1 MRRSFTHLTRSKKT
15 LGVTAGAVVAA
26 VAASGAGYASMSKSV
41 DLSVDGQASEVR
53 VLGSTVRDVL
63 EAEDISL
70 GKRDVVVPSL
80 DSKVTDGT
88 AIAVKF
94 ARPLDV
100 SVDGEEQR
108 YWVTATDVSSALDQI
123 GVGFHNAD
131 LSVSRGAAISRSGM
145 GLRVV
150 TPKDL
155 TVRIGGKKVKE
166 RTVTALT
173 VREALD
179 ELGVKVGKH
188 DRVKPGFDATLD
200 DGDRL
205 VFTDVRKVTKR
216 VRESIGFDTVERENG
231 DLYEGETRTVRA
243 GEPGARKVVYKI
255 TFVNG
260 DVSKRRLV
268 RVVRVLSNP
277 VDAIVSVGTKEREPV
292 VTANFAGGSTVWDQL
307 AQCESGGNWAIN
319 TGNGYY
325 GGLQFSLSTWRAYGG
340 PGYPHQQSRET
351 QIAIA
356 TKLRDANGGYGS
368 WPSCSQKLG
377 LPQ

>member
-1 MRRSFTHLTRSKKT
+1 VRSTFAHLTRSKKT
-15 LGVTAGAVVAA
+15 LGVAVGAVVAA
-26 VAASGAGYASMSKSV
+26 VAVSGAGYASMSKSV
-41 DLSVDGQASEVR
+41 NLSVDGQADEVR

-63 EAEDISL
+63 ESQDISV
-70 GKRDVVVPSL
+70 GRRDVVVPSL

-123 GVGFHNAD
+123 GLGYHNAD
-131 LSVSRGAAISRSGM
+131 LSVSRGASISRSGM
-145 GLRVV
+145 DLRVV

-155 TVRIGGKKVKE
+155 TVRIGGKKAKQK
-166 RTVTALT
+166 TVTALT
-173 VREALD
+173 VRQALD

-188 DRVKPGFDATLD
+188 DRVKPGLGATLEN
-200 DGDRL
+200 GDRV

-216 VRESIGFDTVERENG
+216 VRESIAFDTVERDNDE
-231 DLYEGETRTVRA
+231 LLEGETRTVRT
-243 GEPGARKVVYKI
+243 GEPGSRKVVYKL

-260 DVSKRRLV
+260 EVSERRLV
-268 RVVRVLSNP
+268 RVVKVFSEP
-277 VDAIVSVGTKEREPV
+277 VDALVDVGTKERV
-292 VTANFAGGSTVWDQL
+292 VATNFAGGSTVWDRL

-325 GGLQFSLSTWRAYGG
+325 GGLQFSLSTWRGYGG

-356 TKLRDANGGYGS
+356 TKVRDANGGYGS
-368 WPSCSQKLG
+368 WPHCSQQLG

>member
-1 MRRSFTHLTRSKKT
+1 MRSTFAHLTRSKKT
-15 LGVTAGAVVAA
+15 LGVTAGAVVTA
-26 VAASGAGYASMSKSV
+26 VAVSGAGYASMTKSV
-41 DLSVDGQASEVR
+41 DLSLDGQEHEVR

-63 EAEDISL
+63 ESKDITV
-70 GKRDVVVPSL
+70 GQRDVVVPSL

-88 AIAVKF
+88 EIAVKF

-100 SVDGEEQR
+100 NVDGEEQR
-108 YWVTATDVSSALDQI
+108 YWVTATDVSSALNQI
-123 GVGFHNAD
+123 GGGFHDAD
-131 LSVSRGAAISRSGM
+131 LSVSRGATISRSGM
-145 GLRVV
+145 DLRVV

-155 TVRIGGKKVKE
+155 AVRIAGKKAKDKS
-166 RTVTALT
+166 VTALT
-173 VREALD
+173 VRQALD
-179 ELGVKVGKH
+179 ELGVKVGKY
-188 DRVKPGFDATLD
+188 DRVRPRLGATLE
-200 DGDRL
+200 DGDRI

-216 VRESIGFDTVERENG
+216 LRESIAFDTVERPNG
-231 DLYEGETRTVRA
+231 DMFEGDTRTVRA
-243 GEPGARKVVYKI
+243 GEAGSRKAVYKI

-260 DVSKRRLV
+260 EVSKRNLV
-268 RVVRVLSNP
+268 RVLKVLSEP
-277 VDAIVSVGTKEREPV
+277 VDAIVDVGTKEKV
-292 VTANFAGGSTVWDQL
+292 VAANFASGSTVWDRL

-356 TKLRDANGGYGS
+356 TKLRDANGGYGA
-368 WPSCSQKLG
+368 WPSCAQKLG

>member
-1 MRRSFTHLTRSKKT
+1 MRSTFAHLTRSKKA

-26 VAASGAGYASMSKSV
+26 VAVSGAGYASMTKSV
-41 DLSVDGQASEVR
+41 NLSLDGQEHEVR

-63 EAEDISL
+63 ESKDITV
-70 GKRDVVVPSL
+70 GQRDVVVPSL

-88 AIAVKF
+88 EIAVKF

-100 SVDGEEQR
+100 NVDGEEQR
-108 YWVTATDVSSALDQI
+108 YWVTATDVSSALNQI
-123 GVGFHNAD
+123 GVGFHDAD
-131 LSVSRGAAISRSGM
+131 LSVSRGATISRSGM
-145 GLRVV
+145 DLRVV

-155 TVRIGGKKVKE
+155 TVRIAGKKAKDKS
-166 RTVTALT
+166 VTALT
-173 VREALD
+173 VRQALD

-188 DRVKPGFDATLD
+188 DRVRPRLGATLE
-200 DGDRL
+200 DGDRI

-216 VRESIGFDTVERENG
+216 LRESIAFDTVERPNG
-231 DLYEGETRTVRA
+231 DMFEGETRTVRA
-243 GEPGARKVVYKI
+243 GEAGSRKAVYKI

-260 DVSKRRLV
+260 EVSKRTLV
-268 RVVRVLSNP
+268 RVLKVLSEP
-277 VDAIVSVGTKEREPV
+277 VDALVDVGTKEKV
-292 VTANFAGGSTVWDQL
+292 VAANFASGSTVWDQL

-356 TKLRDANGGYGS
+356 TKLRDANGGYGA

>member
-1 MRRSFTHLTRSKKT
+1 MRSTFAHLTRSKKT
-15 LGVTAGAVVAA
+15 LGVTVGAVVAA
-26 VAASGAGYASMSKSV
+26 VAVSGAGYASMTKSV
-41 DLSVDGQASEVR
+41 NLSVDGQADEVR

-63 EAEDISL
+63 ESQDITV
-70 GKRDVVVPSL
+70 GQRDVVVPSL

-100 SVDGEEQR
+100 SVDGEDKR

-123 GVGFHNAD
+123 GLGFHDAD

-145 GLRVV
+145 DLRVV

-155 TVRIGGKKVKE
+155 TVRIGGKKAKDK
-166 RTVTALT
+166 TVTALT
-173 VREALD
+173 VGQALD

-188 DRVKPGFDATLD
+188 DRVRPGLGATVE
-200 DGDRL
+200 DGDRI

-216 VRESIGFDTVERENG
+216 LRESIAYDTIER
-231 DLYEGETRTVRA
+231 DDDSLYEGDTKTGRA
-243 GEPGARKVVYKI
+243 GEAGERKALYKI

-260 DVSKRRLV
+260 KVDKRRLV
-268 RVVRVLSNP
+268 RVIEVLRQP
-277 VDAIVSVGTKEREPV
+277 VDAIVNVGTKEEAPA

-356 TKLRDANGGYGS
+356 TKVRDANGGYGS
-368 WPSCSQKLG
+368 WPHCSQQLG

>member
-1 MRRSFTHLTRSKKT
+1 MRRTFAHLTRSKKT

-26 VAASGAGYASMSKSV
+26 VAASGAGYAAMSKSV

-63 EAEDISL
+63 EAEDITL
-70 GKRDVVVPSL
+70 GERDVVVPSL

-131 LSVSRGAAISRSGM
+131 LSVSRGATISRSGM
-145 GLRVV
+145 DLRVV

-155 TVRIGGKKVKE
+155 TVRIGGKKAKE

-188 DRVKPGFDATLD
+188 DRVKPGLGATLE

-260 DVSKRRLV
+260 DVSKRKLV

-277 VDAIVSVGTKEREPV
+277 VDAIVAVGTKEREPV